1 MSDLSLLQQV
11 GAQVMLLKN
20 LEMGTAGNGARM
32 LVNGSRGVITNF
44 LSKQASLILVDLA
57 HTVSFQHM
65 RFLLSL
71 YARGPL
77 VMGIR
82 SKFCAVLR

>member
-1 MSDLSLLQQV
+1 MNSLEYVLFSLNILSASDLSLLQQV

-44 LSKQASLILVDLA
+44 LSKQASPILMEFGSHRL
-57 HTVSFQHM
+57 FN
-65 RFLLSL
+65 
-71 YARGPL
+71 
-77 VMGIR
+77 IR
-82 SKFCAVLR
+82 VF